1 MSNYANSDLA
11 RVWEDGDAFRA
22 PTGTAIPADIFAP
35 SLTGWDAY
43 GGIRAGF
50 TVTKDQ
56 QTEEL
61 DIWNNKSGAAYKRKK
76 QPVKPTIA
84 LEPVDM
90 SKATALTL
98 LRGGSVVAANGGYEH
113 IEGDDEDFALIIRVY
128 DGTEKKAYYIEKGE
142 LASLPEEKMDGED
155 IEGWPLEIAP
165 LAPPSG
171 GKALRKFTTS
181 NPLA

>member
-22 PTGTAIPADIFAP
+22 PTGTAIPANIFAA
-35 SLTGWDAY
+35 SLPGWDAF

-56 QTEEL
+56 TIDDL
-61 DIWNNKSGAAYKRKK
+61 DIWNNKSGAPYKRKK

-98 LRGGSVVAANGGYEH
+98 LRGGSIVAANGGFRH
-113 IEGDDEDFALIIRVY
+113 DEGDEEDFAMIIRVY
-128 DGTEKKAYYIEKGE
+128 DGTESKAYYIEKGE
-142 LASLPEEKMDGED
+142 LTSIPEEKMDGED
-155 IEGWPLEIAP
+155 IEGWPMEIGP
-165 LAPPSG
+165 LAAPSG
-171 GKALRKFTTS
+171 GKSIVKFTSS